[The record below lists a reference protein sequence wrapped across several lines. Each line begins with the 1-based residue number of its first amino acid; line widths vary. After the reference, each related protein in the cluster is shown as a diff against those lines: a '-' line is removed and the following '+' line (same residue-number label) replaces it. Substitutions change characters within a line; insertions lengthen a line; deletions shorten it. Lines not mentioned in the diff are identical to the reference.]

1 MHFSH
6 VGLKDFLPF
15 LLTVLVLRSLPT
27 PGGRVSIRVFEKCWR
42 FVIKQAKMS
51 FVNEI
56 SGIASGLVTH
66 GLGDLDF
73 WRDVG
78 T

>member
-1 MHFSH
+1 MS
-6 VGLKDFLPF
+6 LKDILPF
-15 LLTVLVLRSLPT
+15 LLTMQLVLRSLHM
-27 PGGRVSIRVFEKCWR
+27 PGGRVSVRVFEKCWR
-42 FVIKQAKMS
+42 LLIKKGMS

-73 WRDVG
+73 WRGVG

>member
-15 LLTVLVLRSLPT
+15 LLTMLVLRSLPM
-27 PGGRVSIRVFEKCWR
+27 PGGRVSVRVLEKCWR
-42 FVIKQAKMS
+42 FVIKQGIS
-51 FVNEI
+51 SVNEI
-56 SGIASGLVTH
+56 ARIASGLVTH

-73 WRDVG
+73 WRGVG